1 MTVISLILSIGIL
14 FFVIQLML
22 FQKRYDFLNGITITA
37 ALIVVLLDIDTLTTG
52 REYQISTLISLA
64 VLGLWLFNTKRKPLE
79 A

>member
-1 MTVISLILSIGIL
+1 MAVISLILSIGVL
-14 FFVIQLML
+14 FFVIQLMS

-64 VLGLWLFNTKRKPLE
+64 VLGLWIFNTKRKPLE